1 MRIAAVLGAV
11 VLALHPFI
19 THAADEPPI
28 GRVKRVTGT
37 VLLDRAGKTL
47 PVTPGMPLQTGDRIR
62 TGADGLVG
70 VTLADDTL
78 LSAGKGS
85 RLLINEFRF
94 DTRTHEGGMLA
105 TLSQG
110 SLHVVT
116 GLIAKKAPEKVNF
129 RTPSTVLGVRGT
141 DFIVEVPAG
150 AAEAAL

>member
-1 MRIAAVLGAV
+1 MRIAVAAAVLGVALLSMAV
-11 VLALHPFI
+11 R
-19 THAADEPPI
+19 ADEPSPI
-28 GRVKRVTGT
+28 GHVKRVSGS
-37 VLLDRAGKTL
+37 VLLDRAGQTM
-47 PVTPGMPLQTGDRIR
+47 PVTTGMALKAGDQIR

-94 DTRTHEGGMLA
+94 DTTTHDGGMLA

-129 RTPSTVLGVRGT
+129 KTPSTVLGVRGT
-141 DFIVEVPAG
+141 DFVVEVPESG
-150 AAEAAL
+150 AR